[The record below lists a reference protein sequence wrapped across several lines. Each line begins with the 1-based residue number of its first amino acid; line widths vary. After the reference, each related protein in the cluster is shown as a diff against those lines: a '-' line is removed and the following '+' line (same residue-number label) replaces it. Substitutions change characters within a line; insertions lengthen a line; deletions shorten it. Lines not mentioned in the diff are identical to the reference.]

1 MTSKVDEQ
9 NQLNT
14 KLKAEVKV
22 LKADCKKNAEEAEER
37 SGISQNLI
45 DFLNDEVEKEW
56 NGDIYEKFIVP
67 FGENF
72 SEINFMK
79 MQNEM
84 IKYLLREREEMYQNA
99 THLTEGTSKIEE

>member
-1 MTSKVDEQ
+1 MTTKVDEQ

-14 KLKAEVKV
+14 KLKAEVKI
-22 LKADCKKNAEEAEER
+22 LKAESKKNADEAEER
-37 SGISQNLI
+37 SSVSQDLI

-67 FGENF
+67 FGQNY

-79 MQNEM
+79 MQNQM
-84 IKYLLREREEMYQNA
+84 IKYLLQEREEMYQNA
-99 THLTEGTSKIEE
+99 TNLTVGTSKIDE